1 MGNLAKPIKHEKV
14 STMVKFSLRRV
25 RLNTGGYEYGRYGK
39 YYGQGVPL
47 YRAISD
53 ETGEVLEIRQNT
65 RKAAKMIILQEL
77 KSAQLMLDAGH
88 SCVCGNFFDAW
99 SLEKFLR

>member
-1 MGNLAKPIKHEKV
+1 
-14 STMVKFSLRRV
+14 MVKFSLRRV
-25 RLNTGGYEYGRYGK
+25 RLNVGGYEYGRYGK

-53 ETGEVLEIRQNT
+53 ETGEVLELRAKDHKDA
-65 RKAAKMIILQEL
+65 KAIILSEL

-88 SCVCGNFFDAW
+88 TPFGGYFDGW